1 MDEEIEWSDEE
12 LMDAIQESLRRMCG
26 RTRESGL

>member
-26 RTRESGL
+26 RTRGSGL

>member
-12 LMDAIQESLRRMCG
+12 LMGAIGESLRRMCG
-26 RTRESGL
+26 RTRGSGL